1 MPQDAQVTT
10 HFSTNNSLFMKME
23 TRGKGEERVQAFS
36 EHELHTQ
43 EEHGLRSLINA
54 END

>member
-1 MPQDAQVTT
+1 MPQEAQVTT
-10 HFSTNNSLFMKME
+10 DISTYNSLFMKME
-23 TRGKGEERVQAFS
+23 TRGQGEERVQAFS

-43 EEHGLRSLINA
+43 EGHGLRSLINA

>member
-10 HFSTNNSLFMKME
+10 HFSTNNSLFMK
-23 TRGKGEERVQAFS
+23 RREERAQASS